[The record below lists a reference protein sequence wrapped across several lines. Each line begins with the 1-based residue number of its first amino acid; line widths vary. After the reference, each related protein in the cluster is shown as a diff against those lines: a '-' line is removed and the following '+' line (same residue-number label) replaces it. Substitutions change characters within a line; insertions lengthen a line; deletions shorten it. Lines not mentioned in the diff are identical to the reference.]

1 MFDSIQ
7 DAIKDFKKG
16 RPVIVVDSEDREN
29 EGDLILPAQLATNR
43 WVNFVVK
50 NSSGV
55 ICAAISPEIA
65 NKLQIKRLESNQLDP
80 NSTPFATPIDHI
92 TNSTGASIKDRVKTL
107 KSLVHIKSKPKDFR
121 SPGHLSTLI
130 ADSHGIL
137 KRAGHTEAAIELCK
151 LSKLPQAALLSEVM
165 KTNGEMAR
173 LPDLRSFAKRH
184 KLKIISIEQLI
195 QLRKNEKLV
204 TKIATANLPTE
215 FGTFTIRVY
224 KDHSNQLEHVA
235 LVKGKLDGTPL
246 VRVHSSCITGDIF
259 SSLRC
264 DCGPQLH
271 AALKAIE
278 KEGNGVLLY
287 LNQEGRGIGLSN
299 KIRAYA
305 LQEKGLDTVQANL
318 ALGFKPDLRD
328 YGVGAQILKDLG
340 VTKMNLLTNNPRKIV
355 GINGH
360 GLKIIRRIPIK
371 ITANKYN
378 KKYILTKENK
388 MGHLR

>member
-16 RPVIVVDSEDREN
+16 KPVIVVDSEDREN
-29 EGDLILPAQLATNR
+29 EGDLIIPAQNAKAR
-43 WVNFVVK
+43 WVNFIVK

-55 ICAAISPEIA
+55 LCAAISKEIA
-65 NKLQIKRLESNQLDP
+65 DKFQIKKLETNNRDP
-80 NSTPFATPIDHI
+80 NSTPFATPIDH
-92 TNSTGASIKDRVKTL
+92 TSNSTGASIQDRITTL
-107 KSLVHIKSKPKDFR
+107 CALVNPRTTSNEFR

-173 LPDLRSFAKRH
+173 LPFLRSFAKRH

-204 TKIATANLPTE
+204 EKVATASLPTE
-215 FGTFTIRVY
+215 FGKFTIHVY
-224 KDHSNQLEHVA
+224 KDHSSQLEHVA
-235 LVKGKLDGTPL
+235 LVKGKLKGIPL

-305 LQEKGLDTVQANL
+305 LQEKGLDTVQANI

-371 ITANKYN
+371 ITANQYN
-378 KKYILTKENK
+378 KKYIRTKENK